1 MTPNVVRF
9 SLEIRNIDEICNFN
23 STSDLLA
30 EIEVQNSM
38 PNSIYCSFL
47 AFYDLCIGNDRRIYY
62 YITRAIM

>member
-9 SLEIRNIDEICNFN
+9 SLKIRNIDEICNFN

-38 PNSIYCSFL
+38 PNSTYCSFL
-47 AFYDLCIGNDRRIYY
+47 ACYDLYIGNDRRIYY